1 MGARPERWEAAM
13 AGRGVFLA
21 LLGLGGVFALQ
32 GLPFEVAPSD
42 GAPAAYRGWMGGL
55 LLGLAAS
62 WLYRLEWSLCAERL
76 GLWAKVQRRRLA
88 WLVLGSICA
97 AILIYF

>member
-1 MGARPERWEAAM
+1 M
-13 AGRGVFLA
+13 ALRLVLLA
-21 LLGLGGVFALQ
+21 LLCLCGVFALR
-32 GLPFEVAPSD
+32 GLPFEAAPSD
-42 GAPAAYRGWMGGL
+42 GAPASYSGWMGGL

-62 WLYRLEWSLCAERL
+62 WLYRLEWSVFAERL

>member
-1 MGARPERWEAAM
+1 M
-13 AGRGVFLA
+13 AGRLVVLA
-21 LLGLGGVFALQ
+21 LLGLGGVIALR
-32 GLPFEVAPSD
+32 GLPFEAAPSD
-42 GAPAAYRGWMGGL
+42 GAPASYTGWVGGL

-62 WLYRLEWSLCAERL
+62 WLYRLEWSIFAERL